1 MAYPIPSM
9 ESVRASILSD
19 WRNLDSQVTISTDS
33 DNYIRASGFAS
44 GVAGL
49 YQYATWGINQA
60 FPDTADDAYLV
71 RFASARGIVQR
82 PASSATGNVRFTGNV
97 GAAIPLATIIQADD
111 GNQYKT
117 SAASAIG
124 IEGAAIVK
132 ATALATGPATNQLA
146 NTEGTLQTAPMG
158 IDSAAVFLEMAGGV
172 VAETMAEL
180 LARVLER
187 LRQPPAGGNKY
198 DWIRWAKEVPGV
210 TSAFLYPGRRGIG
223 SVDVAV
229 LSAGQPPSEALR
241 AAVTDHLDEQV
252 PVGTDYMVLAPQKH
266 VVDVLATVLLDDET
280 ALATVLAAA
289 QQALASYFATFQ
301 PGSTVRRARIQTLLG
316 DIKGVVDY
324 TVTSPAGNVTTL
336 VDATNVGMPF
346 LGTITISK
354 AAP

>member
-9 ESVRASILSD
+9 DSVRTSILSD

-44 GVAGL
+44 SVAGL

-82 PASSATGNVRFTGNV
+82 PASSATGSVRLTGNV
-97 GAAIPLATIIQADD
+97 GAAIPPATIIQAED

-124 IEGAAIVK
+124 SDGAAIVRS
-132 ATALATGPATNQLA
+132 TALATGPATNQLA
-146 NTEGTLQTAPMG
+146 NTAGTLQTAPMG
-158 IDSAAVFLEMAGGV
+158 IDSAVVFLEMAGGV
-172 VAETMAEL
+172 VAETMTEL

-252 PVGTDYMVLAPQKH
+252 PVGTDYMVLAPQKN
-266 VVDVLATVLLDDET
+266 VVDVVATVLLDDET
-280 ALATVLAAA
+280 ALATVEASYA
-289 QQALASYFATFQ
+289 QALAGYFAALQ
-301 PGSTVRRARIQTLLG
+301 PGSTARRTRIQTLLG
-316 DIKGVVDY
+316 DIQGVVDY
-324 TVTSPAGNVTTL
+324 TVTSPAGNVATV
-336 VDATNVGMPF
+336 VDATTVGMPF
-346 LGTITISK
+346 LGIVTISK
-354 AAP
+354 ASP